1 MATSGPK
8 RLVAAFSRHRFA
20 PSLTL
25 PRHATCYIFIY
36 KSKVSMPSPKEL
48 KTERIDIKT
57 TARTRF
63 FLDEEHWVRFLEI
76 LEQPSDLS
84 NKPALAKLFS
94 EPSVLER

>member
-1 MATSGPK
+1 
-8 RLVAAFSRHRFA
+8 VAAFSRHRFA

-25 PRHATCYIFIY
+25 PRPRNVYIFIY
-36 KSKVSMPSPKEL
+36 KSKDSMPSRKES

-63 FLDEEHWVRFLEI
+63 FLDGEHWDRFLKI

-84 NKPALAKLFS
+84 DKPALVKLFS